1 MRTPDSVFP
10 SRYSRDRFPEFQATR
25 CSPQVRFLRFA
36 RFEPTIAD
44 KTLRLPL
51 LRFVILGRFLA
62 KLSQK
67 LRTSESRYFVF
78 DRPRS
83 INGKRISFD
92 QQIDQQRFPDYFRL
106 SYRQ

>member
-78 DRPRS
+78 DRPFFRGALTGNGYRS
-83 INGKRISFD
+83 INKSTNKDF
-92 QQIDQQRFPDYFRL
+92 QITFA
-106 SYRQ
+106 